1 MIYNA
6 EWVLMNT
13 IIRVQVTSS
22 KGTVFT
28 KEKIEES
35 FNCFDH
41 VIEHF
46 SRFDEKSEL
55 NQLNNGKI
63 TKVSKELFRLINT
76 ALKVARITKGIYD
89 PTIID
94 LLEMYGYDKEA
105 SFKGLKNPKI
115 SDEVM
120 KLAANR
126 PSFEE
131 IELDDKSREV
141 KLAKGQR
148 LDLGS
153 LAKGYAVDLAYDF
166 LMGFDFEGILI
177 NAGGDIRAFGVNQY
191 DLPWSIALYKAP
203 LPNQV
208 DDGQDSWGKIEL
220 LNESVSGSGGWARRV
235 GLFHHLLNPKN
246 GLPLNEIS
254 QTYVIAP
261 TAMESDLWATVLFLL
276 GQAGLVLLQQHEY
289 KGMVVDHS
297 GAIYKSKEF
306 IYH

>member
-6 EWVLMNT
+6 ERVLMNT
-13 IIRVQVTSS
+13 IIRVQITSS

-28 KEKIEES
+28 KEKIEDS
-35 FNCFDH
+35 FQYFDH
-41 VIEHF
+41 VIKHF
-46 SRFDEKSEL
+46 SRFDKHSEL
-55 NQLNNGKI
+55 NKLNSGKI
-63 TKVSKELFRLINT
+63 KKVSAELFNLIQI
-76 ALKVARITKGIYD
+76 ALKTAHITNGVYD

-120 KLAANR
+120 KLASNR
-126 PSFEE
+126 ASFKD
-131 IELDDKSREV
+131 IELDDKHKEV
-141 KLAKGQR
+141 RLVKGQR

-166 LMGFDFEGILI
+166 LMQFGFEGILI
-177 NAGGDIRAFGVNQY
+177 NAGGDLRAYGVNQF

-203 LPNQV
+203 LPNQNS
-208 DDGQDSWGKIEL
+208 DGNESWGKVEL
-220 LNESVSGSGGWARRV
+220 LNESISGSGGWARRV
-235 GLFHHLLNPKN
+235 GIFHHLLNPKN

-261 TAMESDLWATVLFLL
+261 TALESDLWATVLFLL
-276 GQAGLVLLQQHEY
+276 GKDGLALLQQREF
-289 KGMVVDHS
+289 KGMVIDHT

>member
-1 MIYNA
+1 
-6 EWVLMNT
+6 MNT
-13 IIRVQVTSS
+13 IIRIQITSS

-46 SRFDEKSEL
+46 SRFDKNSEL

-63 TKVSKELFRLINT
+63 KKVSGELFNLIQI
-76 ALKVARITKGIYD
+76 ALKTAHISNGVYD

-94 LLEMYGYDKEA
+94 LLELYGYDKDA
-105 SFKGLKNPKI
+105 SFKGLRNPKI

-120 KLAANR
+120 KLASNR
-126 PSFEE
+126 PSFKE
-131 IELDDKSREV
+131 IELDIDSKEV
-141 KLAKGQR
+141 KLVKGQR

-166 LMGFDFEGILI
+166 LMQFGFDGILI
-177 NAGGDIRAFGVNQY
+177 NAGGDIRAFGVNQF

-203 LPNQV
+203 LPNQLS
-208 DDGQDSWGKIEL
+208 DGNDTWGKVEL

-235 GLFHHLLNPKN
+235 GIFHHLLNPKN
-246 GLPLNEIS
+246 GLPHNEIS

-261 TAMESDLWATVLFLL
+261 TALESDLWATVLFLL
-276 GQAGLVLLQQHEY
+276 GKEGLSLLQQREY
-289 KGMVVDHS
+289 KGMVVDHA
-297 GAIYKSKEF
+297 GAIYKSREF